1 VYDLIASTNRVARL
15 RSTGGLRLPVTAQAQ
30 AASDLCTTYWK
41 LLLDPE
47 FRQFIQQALPSSPL
61 EFEED
66 ALRRNITEAIALLV
80 EAGVEGEH
88 AVAALR
94 SVLEPPRPR
103 PPGFWPLSFPSII
116 NPQEFFF
123 RLRDAKDATCELS
136 DLLRSEAAA
145 EETRRK
151 LRRAGFAAV
160 GLALV
165 GLTGGA
171 LAFLAGPA
179 VAAGAVAAGGGG
191 AILTAIGTTVFDHN
205 VGLAK

>member
-1 VYDLIASTNRVARL
+1 MSSWVYDLIGSTNRVARL

-47 FRQFIQQALPSSPL
+47 FRQFIQQALPSSRL
-61 EFEED
+61 EFEGD
-66 ALRRNITEAIALLV
+66 ALRRNISEAIALLV

-94 SVLEPPRPR
+94 SVLEPPPDFRR
-103 PPGFWPLSFPSII
+103 LFFPSIL

-123 RLRDAKDATCELS
+123 RLQEAKDATCELS
-136 DLLRSEAAA
+136 DRLRSEAAA
-145 EETRRK
+145 EETHRK
-151 LRRAGFAAV
+151 LRRAGFAAA

-171 LAFLAGPA
+171 LALLAGPA
-179 VAAGAVAAGGGG
+179 VAAGVVAAGGGG

>member
-30 AASDLCTTYWK
+30 AASNLCTTYWK

-61 EFEED
+61 QFEGD
-66 ALRRNITEAIALLV
+66 AVRRNISEAIALLV

-94 SVLEPPRPR
+94 SVLEPPG
-103 PPGFWPLSFPSII
+103 PPSLPPLFFPSIS
-116 NPQEFFF
+116 NPEEFFL
-123 RLRDAKDATCELS
+123 RLQEAKDATCELS
-136 DLLRSEAAA
+136 DRLRSEAAA

-151 LRRAGFAAV
+151 LRRAGFAAA
-160 GLALV
+160 GLALI

-171 LAFLAGPA
+171 LAVLAGPV

-191 AILTAIGTTVFDHN
+191 TILTAIGTTVFDHN